1 MKFKSFLVVLVVLI
15 GVGYFLYPIFKAS
28 KQSVTAVIPETAS
41 IAIQVVNP
49 KSTLDRLEA
58 FSWFEAFVDIPLLSV
73 LQTQLEKMDSL
84 ERSQIVNSKISELPL
99 WISLHTT
106 ASDDLTPLYFLQSK
120 GFDWNGSSIKSI
132 IEKLFGEQI
141 SQTIQNFNGREI
153 TVFNTGDF
161 KLSTLIEGQFLAFSE
176 STILVEDVIRAIQ
189 EPESR
194 LLRDSETFEQ
204 VSDLS
209 FVVNTSRLPELQSVF
224 FESDDELMLGG
235 QINENLIINLNL
247 RDKSLSFNGAS
258 QTTSLAEGNKPSLIF
273 AESFVPVS
281 ANSITWQPVSFESQE
296 WARLLT
302 GDLCTIEVDEN
313 VELVSQV
320 FIFSTRDTSALSLLM
335 NGLAEENLNPSDS
348 SVYNERFINSD
359 IGFIN
364 DDQVLNSLL
373 SNSRAELEAPFY
385 TIIQSVL
392 IISDDID
399 ALKTVLNDFDNETT
413 WGRSIGRRPVINDM
427 IQETDLTIVKDFEFA
442 ADPLKNR
449 LKAKWRAFFD
459 ENPELLSVL
468 DVFKLQVNRTRKNV
482 LVSGDMSF
490 NTLFDSPVE
499 SLVKSNELSV
509 KANVFAD
516 ASLNSKPFVVRNHND
531 ASLEVVFQDASNQL
545 YLATDQGEVLWKRP
559 VFGQLRGDVHQVDF
573 YNNKKLQY
581 LLFTDSLIH
590 LIDRNGDDVDGFP
603 VKYASNLPVDG
614 SNVIDY
620 DNNKR
625 YRYLTKD
632 RRGNLYLFGKEGEL
646 LEGWN
651 PKVVGNNLLQTPF
664 HIRVRG
670 RDCFVVVEKTGKV
683 HLLNRRGEEYD
694 GFPINV
700 GKSFAGHVALEKGS
714 NFEQSLISL
723 STVDGELIQ
732 VNLNGTVVL
741 RKQLL
746 RASATTEF
754 SLIDDAL
761 KTTFSVAK
769 NDGKVL
775 TIFDKKGVERFSIN
789 FPNSKSLTINQY
801 SFRNGKEIFA
811 VRDVKQQILRLIDRE
826 GRLLTT
832 DIPASADASILFYQ
846 NRLEYEVFVNFAD
859 QLNIYAVKP
868 LQ

>member
-1 MKFKSFLVVLVVLI
+1 MV
-15 GVGYFLYPIFKAS
+15 GVGYFLYPVFNVS
-28 KQSVTAVIPETAS
+28 KQSINRVIPETAS
-41 IAIQVVNP
+41 IAIQVANP
-49 KSTLDRLEA
+49 RGTLNELES
-58 FSWFEAFVDIPLLSV
+58 FPWFEAFDAIPLLSA
-73 LQTQLEKMDSL
+73 LRTQLEKIDSL
-84 ERSQIVNSKISELPL
+84 EKSQVLKSKISELPL
-99 WISLHTT
+99 WVSLHTT
-106 ASDDLTPLYFLQSK
+106 SSDDLTPLYTLQSK
-120 GFDWNGSSIKSI
+120 GFDWNSSSIKSI
-132 IEKLFGEQI
+132 VERLLGEQT
-141 SQTIQNFNGREI
+141 SETTQNFNGREI
-153 TVFNTGDF
+153 TVFTTKDF
-161 KLSTLIEGQFLAFSE
+161 RLSTLIEGQYLAFSE

-194 LLRDSETFEQ
+194 LLKDGEGFEE

-209 FVVNTSRLPELQSVF
+209 FVVNASRLPELKSVF
-224 FESDDELMLGG
+224 FETESVLMLGD
-235 QINENLIINLNL
+235 QINENLIINLKL
-247 RDKSLSFNGAS
+247 RDKGLSFNGAG
-258 QTTSLAEGNKPSLIF
+258 QTTSEEEGSKPSLIF

-281 ANSITWQPVSFESQE
+281 ANSITWQPVTFEPQE

-302 GDLCTIEVDEN
+302 GDLCAIEVDRN
-313 VELVSQV
+313 GQSVSQV
-320 FIFSTRDTSALSLLM
+320 FIFSARDTSALSVLM
-335 NGLAEENLNPSDS
+335 NDLAEKNLNPSDS
-348 SVYNERFINSD
+348 SVYSERFINSD

-364 DDQVLNSLL
+364 DNQVLNSLL
-373 SNSRAELEAPFY
+373 SNSGTELEAPFY
-385 TIIQSVL
+385 TIIQGVL

-413 WGRSIGRRPVINDM
+413 WGRSISRRPVINDM

-442 ADPLKNR
+442 ADPLKSK
-449 LKAKWRAFFD
+449 LKPKWEVFFD
-459 ENPELLSVL
+459 ENPELLSIL

-490 NTLFDSPVE
+490 NAFFDSSVE

-509 KANVFAD
+509 RANVFTD
-516 ASLNSKPFVVRNHND
+516 VNLNSKPFVVRNHNE
-531 ASLEVVFQDASNQL
+531 ASLEVVFQDVSNQL
-545 YLATDQGEVLWKRP
+545 YLVSSQGEVLWKKSIN
-559 VFGQLRGDVHQVDF
+559 GELRGDVHQVDF

-581 LLFTDSLIH
+581 LLFTDSLMY
-590 LIDRNGDDVDGFP
+590 LIDRNGDNVDGFP
-603 VKYASNLPVDG
+603 VNYASSLPVDG

-651 PKVVGNNLLQTPF
+651 PKAVGGSLLQTPF

-670 RDCFVVVEKTGKV
+670 RDCFVVVEKTGKI

-694 GFPINV
+694 GFPVNIE
-700 GKSFAGHVALEKGS
+700 KSFAGHVALERGS

-723 STVDGELIQ
+723 STSDGELIQ
-732 VNLNGTVVL
+732 VDLNGQVVL

-746 RASATTEF
+746 RASAATEF
-754 SLIDDAL
+754 SLVDDAL

-789 FPNSKSLTINQY
+789 FPNTKSLTINQY

-811 VRDVKQQILRLIDRE
+811 LRDVKQQTLRLIDRE
-826 GRLLTT
+826 GNFLTA
-832 DIPASADASILFYQ
+832 DIPANADASILFYQ
-846 NRLEYEVFVNFAD
+846 NRLEYEVFVNFAN
-859 QLNIYAVKP
+859 QLNIYAIKP